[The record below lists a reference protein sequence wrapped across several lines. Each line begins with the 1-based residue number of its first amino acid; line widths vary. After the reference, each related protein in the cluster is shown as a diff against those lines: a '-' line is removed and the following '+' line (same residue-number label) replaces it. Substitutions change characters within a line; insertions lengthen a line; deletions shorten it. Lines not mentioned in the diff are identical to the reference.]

1 VVDALSEDGE
11 IKPDGEPEYAVQ
23 LPPNARISTLSFAP
37 GAGSLRVFF
46 SDGES
51 ERVVLPAD
59 VLALHGAS
67 IASQTLTRSPK
78 KSSGQP
84 LATLGMM
91 AATGMPVNPAKLAD
105 KLFGSDQVRVGEE
118 VHYVIGLRVAG
129 QAGLWYL
136 RASSFNFR
144 QSLGEEA
151 TYSTELNL
159 RRLARRLRAFAPDA
173 VCDSFMT
180 AFPNRLALPPPLGG
194 LIDFL
199 RVGAGPA

>member
-1 VVDALSEDGE
+1 MVDALSEDGE
-11 IKPDGEPEYAVQ
+11 LQPDGEPEYAVQ
-23 LPPNARISTLSFAP
+23 VPPNARIRTLSFAP
-37 GAGSLRVFF
+37 GTGSLRVFF
-46 SDGES
+46 SDGDS
-51 ERVVLPAD
+51 ERVVVPGD

-67 IASQTLTRSPK
+67 IASQTLSRSPK
-78 KSSGQP
+78 QSSTQP

-105 KLFGSDQVRVGEE
+105 KLFGADQVRVAEE
-118 VHYVIGLRVAG
+118 LHYVMGLRVAG

-151 TYSTELNL
+151 TYSTEINL
-159 RRLARRLRAFAPDA
+159 RRLGRRLRAFAPDA

-199 RVGAGPA
+199 RVGARSA